1 MCFSQIRVF
10 DTEGA
15 ETPPSSESRFR
26 RKTLNFARLLE
37 DQSLN
42 GNLRICPEVDPSI
55 ITDNESISK
64 SVFFAQRANFRDAEE
79 AETQRV
85 EVARAATVQAKGL

>member
-42 GNLRICPEVDPSI
+42 GNLRICLEVDPSI
-55 ITDNESISK
+55 IADNAK
-64 SVFFAQRANFRDAEE
+64 SVFFARPGEFPCRGGSRNP
-79 AETQRV
+79 
-85 EVARAATVQAKGL
+85 KG